1 MKVKVTQSC
10 LTLCDPMT
18 STVHRILQ
26 DSILEWVDSWSLLQE
41 IFSTQGSN
49 LGLPHCR
56 RILCLCIRYETYLF
70 LDIWFTVVLVNEI
83 LPFITS
89 SICLLFVLVMAI
101 AFYTLMFYCTSS
113 VNSITE
119 NSFELHFLT
128 FLMHRS
134 LFTYIKNAIYYSLLI
149 Y

>member
-1 MKVKVTQSC
+1 MKVTQSC

-41 IFSTQGSN
+41 IFPTQGSN

-134 LFTYIKNAIYYSLLI
+134 LFTYIKNDIYYSLLI